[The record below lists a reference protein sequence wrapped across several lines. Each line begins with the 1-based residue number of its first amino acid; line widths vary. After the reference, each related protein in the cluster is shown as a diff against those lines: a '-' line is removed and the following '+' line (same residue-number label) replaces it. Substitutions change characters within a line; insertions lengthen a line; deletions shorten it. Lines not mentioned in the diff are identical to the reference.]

1 MRRAWYKG
9 KTAAVIMDSRYAWCS
24 TLLVIRQTKAMR
36 FLTIV
41 RHCEAEPGTDDF
53 ARTLTDRGR
62 RQAEEIR
69 ARVLGSDQLAQYGP
83 VTALVSS
90 SARTRETYA
99 LGFAGTAFIHA
110 LETSELIYNGQREV
124 TPYEVLEQLAA
135 IDPVRES
142 LLVIGHF
149 PWVWQLV
156 SELTEEMPEPLVSD
170 YPLGT
175 AVVLAIPEDEQ
186 VGLRHY
192 EVAAVFIP
200 TI

>member
-1 MRRAWYKG
+1 ML
-9 KTAAVIMDSRYAWCS
+9 SRYAKCS
-24 TLLVIRQTKAMR
+24 ILVIIRQTKAMR

-53 ARTLTDRGR
+53 VRTLTDRGR

-69 ARVLGSDQLAQYGP
+69 SRVLDSEQLTPYGP
-83 VTALVSS
+83 VTALVSAA
-90 SARTRETYA
+90 ARTRETYA
-99 LGFAGTAFIHA
+99 LGFAGTAFVHA
-110 LETSELIYNGQREV
+110 LETSELIYNGQRDV
-124 TPYEVLEQLAA
+124 TPFEVLEQLAA

-142 LLVIGHF
+142 LLVLGHF

-156 SELTEEMPEPLVSD
+156 NELTDEMPEALVSD
-170 YPLGT
+170 YPVGT
-175 AVVLAIPEDEQ
+175 AVVLAIPEHEQ

-192 EVAAVFIP
+192 EVAAVFVP

>member
-1 MRRAWYKG
+1 
-9 KTAAVIMDSRYAWCS
+9 
-24 TLLVIRQTKAMR
+24 MR

-41 RHCEAEPGTDDF
+41 RHCEAEPGADDF
-53 ARTLTDRGR
+53 VRTLTDRGR

-69 ARVLGSDQLAQYGP
+69 SRVLDGEQLAQYGP

-99 LGFAGTAFIHA
+99 LGFAGTAFVHA

-124 TPYEVLEQLAA
+124 TPHEVLEQLAA

-156 SELTEEMPEPLVSD
+156 SELTAEMPEALVSD

>member
-1 MRRAWYKG
+1 M
-9 KTAAVIMDSRYAWCS
+9 
-24 TLLVIRQTKAMR
+24 
-36 FLTIV
+36 
-41 RHCEAEPGTDDF
+41 
-53 ARTLTDRGR
+53 
-62 RQAEEIR
+62 
-69 ARVLGSDQLAQYGP
+69 
-83 VTALVSS
+83 
-90 SARTRETYA
+90 
-99 LGFAGTAFIHA
+99 
-110 LETSELIYNGQREV
+110 IYNGHREV

-156 SELTEEMPEPLVSD
+156 SELTAEMPEALVSD

-175 AVVLAIPEDEQ
+175 AVVLAIPEGEQ

-192 EVAAVFIP
+192 EVAAVFVP